1 MPHDIYDL
9 RFFVTLTES
18 GSLAEAARRLD
29 VTPSAVSQRL
39 QQLESRL
46 GVQLAHRSTR
56 RFSLTEEGKLLHAGA
71 GDLLQGL
78 EGLIDSLR
86 ARSERVTGTLHV
98 CGPLGFGR
106 RYLAQAVSAFHE
118 QHPALTVSL
127 TLSDVVAAADTNRY
141 DLIVHIG
148 QLADSSVVAFPI
160 APNQRFI
167 CASPHY
173 LAERP
178 APREPKELAGH
189 RCIALR
195 ENDEDVTLW
204 RLRKKRSETAVR
216 VRAELS
222 SNDGDVVKQWAL
234 AGKGLVLR
242 SEWDV
247 AGNLERGELVR
258 VLADWT
264 APHADVVALTA
275 RRAGLSARAR
285 LFLGFL
291 QDRFQPAPP
300 WRQMPPIA
308 AAKNKKRAPVLSAD
322 SPSCPP

>member
-1 MPHDIYDL
+1 MHHDIYDL

-56 RFSLTEEGKLLHAGA
+56 RFSLTEEGLLLQAGA

-86 ARSERVTGTLHV
+86 ARSQRVTGTLHV

-106 RYLAQAVSAFHE
+106 RYLAEAVAAFHE

-127 TLSDVVAAADTNRY
+127 TLSDVVAPADTNRY

-167 CASPHY
+167 CASPRY

-189 RCIALR
+189 HCIALR

-216 VRAELS
+216 VRAVLS

-247 AGNLERGELVR
+247 AENVARGELVR

-264 APHADVVALTA
+264 APDADVVALTA

-300 WRQMPPIA
+300 WREALATLAGKKPKKGTGA
-308 AAKNKKRAPVLSAD
+308 A
-322 SPSCPP
+322 C